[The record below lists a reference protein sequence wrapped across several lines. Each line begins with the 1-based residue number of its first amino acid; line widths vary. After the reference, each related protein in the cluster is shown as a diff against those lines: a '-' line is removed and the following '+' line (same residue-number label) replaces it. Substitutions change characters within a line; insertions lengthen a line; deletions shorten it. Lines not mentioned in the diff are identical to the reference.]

1 MTVNNY
7 LFLSLTAEKMW
18 HRIRVMD
25 EESINKAFGARLGAE
40 RKKSL
45 LTQEELSRRVGIGR
59 TTIANIERGRQS
71 VSVPLLYRLAS
82 ALGVAPEG
90 LLPQG
95 VETGSSDDGPG
106 SSEKSALS
114 ERQSTWVKD
123 ILQESQ
129 NDEK

>member
-1 MTVNNY
+1 
-7 LFLSLTAEKMW
+7 
-18 HRIRVMD
+18 MD

-71 VSVPLLYRLAS
+71 VSIPLLYRLAS

-95 VETGSSDDGPG
+95 SKSGPEVGSG
-106 SSEKSALS
+106 SSEKSILS
-114 ERQSTWVKD
+114 GRQNTWVQD

>member
-1 MTVNNY
+1 
-7 LFLSLTAEKMW
+7 MW

-25 EESINKAFGARLGAE
+25 EESINKALGTRLGAE
-40 RKKSL
+40 RRRSL
-45 LTQEELSRRVGIGR
+45 LTQGDLARRVGIGR

-71 VSVPLLYRLAS
+71 VSVPLLYRLAAS
-82 ALGVAPEG
+82 LGVAPES

-95 VETGSSDDGPG
+95 VETSPSEADGSGSSD
-106 SSEKSALS
+106 KSALS
-114 ERQSTWVKD
+114 GRQNTWVQD

>member
-1 MTVNNY
+1 
-7 LFLSLTAEKMW
+7 MW

-71 VSVPLLYRLAS
+71 VSIPLLYRLAS
-82 ALGVAPEG
+82 ALGVAPEN

-95 VETGSSDDGPG
+95 VETNSSGADGSK
-106 SSEKSALS
+106 SSEESALS
-114 ERQSTWVKD
+114 GRQSTWVKE

>member
-1 MTVNNY
+1 
-7 LFLSLTAEKMW
+7 
-18 HRIRVMD
+18 MD

-95 VETGSSDDGPG
+95 VETGSPEVGSG
-106 SSEKSALS
+106 SSEKSILS
-114 ERQSTWVKD
+114 GRQNTWVQD

>member
-1 MTVNNY
+1 
-7 LFLSLTAEKMW
+7 
-18 HRIRVMD
+18 MD
-25 EESINKAFGARLGAE
+25 EESINKAFGARLGVE

-71 VSVPLLYRLAS
+71 VSVPLLYRLAA

-95 VETGSSDDGPG
+95 IETGSPEGGSG
-106 SSEKSALS
+106 SSEKLILS
-114 ERQSTWVKD
+114 GRQNTWVQE

-129 NDEK
+129 SDEK